1 MIKPGNKYRN
11 NLLAFYIA
19 IFTIVA
25 INVIGYQYKREK
37 EYKIDTLNDELYN
50 ITKIVDNYMVSGS
63 IPINKNYNR
72 VDSLKKLLP
81 TPSLRIS
88 IIDTNGI
95 VLYDSFVKDYE
106 KMGNHK
112 QRPEIVDASKKEY
125 GTTIR
130 KSETTKQEFYYYAR
144 LYTNHY
150 IRAARV
156 YDVTVANFLKANSQF
171 LIFIISFFITVG
183 LILLVVTNRFGQ
195 SITQLKD
202 FALSL
207 RSGKPFKSN
216 FPKNELG
223 VIGTEILSIYNKLL
237 ETKNELEVEKTKIFN
252 HLDALNEG
260 VAFFS
265 SNKKIIFK
273 NDIFSQLTI
282 LISGDVLCTPEN
294 FFTIPEFTDVA
305 KFVNSNVILDF
316 RKKEFPTLEYQVT
329 RDGRFYKIQ
338 CIIFK
343 DSSFEVILND
353 VSKAA
358 KNRLIKQEMTSNIAH
373 ELKTPVTSI
382 KGYIETLVCDA
393 DIDPEKQKYF
403 LERTLVQTDRLIMLI
418 NDISILNKIEEAGS
432 FFQLEKINA
441 KEIILEVCDNF
452 SFALESKKMKV
463 EIDVEDNAT
472 VNGIRSLILSIF
484 QNLLENSISHA
495 GENTTVKI
503 LIYNS
508 DKQFYHFSF
517 SDNGV
522 GIPEEHMGRIFE
534 RFYRVDSG
542 RARKN
547 GGTGLG
553 LAIVK
558 NAVQLHKGDI
568 VVKSKPGGGTEFLF
582 SLPKIT

>member
-19 IFTIVA
+19 IFSIVA

-37 EYKIDTLNDELYN
+37 EFKIATLNDELFN
-50 ITKIVDNYMVSGS
+50 ITKIVDNFLVSGS
-63 IPINKNYNR
+63 IPINKNYHR
-72 VDSLKKLLP
+72 IDSLKKLLP

-112 QRPEIVDASKKEY
+112 HRPEIADASKNEF

-130 KSETTKQEFYYYAR
+130 KSETTKQEFYYYAK
-144 LYTNHY
+144 LYNNHY

-156 YDVTVANFLKANSQF
+156 YDVTVANFLEANSQF
-171 LIFIISFFITVG
+171 LIFILSFFITVG
-183 LILLVVTNRFGQ
+183 VILLVVTNRFGQ

-207 RSGKPFKSN
+207 RSGKPFKSD

-237 ETKNELEVEKTKIFN
+237 ETKNELEIEKTKIFN

-265 SNKKIIFK
+265 ADKKIIFK

-294 FFTIPEFTDVA
+294 FFTIPEFSDVT
-305 KFVNSNVILDF
+305 KFVNSNVFYNID
-316 RKKEFPTLEYQVT
+316 KKELPTHEYQIT
-329 RDGRFYKIQ
+329 RDGRFFKIQ
-338 CIIFK
+338 CIIFN
-343 DSSFEVILND
+343 DRSFEVILND
-353 VSKAA
+353 VSKAV

-382 KGYIETLVCDA
+382 KGYIETLVG
-393 DIDPEKQKYF
+393 DIDIEPEKQKYF
-403 LERTLVQTDRLIMLI
+403 LERALVQTNRLIMLI
-418 NDISILNKIEEAGS
+418 NDISVLNKIEEAS
-432 FFQLEKINA
+432 TFFQFEQINA
-441 KEIILEVCDNF
+441 KEIILEVCGNF
-452 SFALESKKMKV
+452 LFALESKKMKV
-463 EIDVEDNAT
+463 EVDVADDAT
-472 VNGIRSLILSIF
+472 LNGIRSLILSIF
-484 QNLLENSISHA
+484 QNLLENAISYA

-503 LIYNS
+503 LIYNT

-517 SDNGV
+517 SDNGI

-534 RFYRVDSG
+534 RFYRVDFG
-542 RARKN
+542 RARIN

-558 NAVQLHKGDI
+558 NAIQLHKGDI
-568 VVKSKPGGGTEFLF
+568 VVKTKAGGGTEFLF
-582 SLPKIT
+582 TLPKN